1 MVELIG
7 IDSVSAA
14 ETFTMALMGRSPRVT
29 RIGEHTQGVF
39 SDVLVR
45 QLPNGWRF
53 GLPNE
58 RFLTE
63 DGVAFDGPGIPPH
76 VARTCAQTAVPA
88 GAR

>member
-1 MVELIG
+1 
-7 IDSVSAA
+7 
-14 ETFTMALMGRSPRVT
+14 MALMGRSPQVT

-45 QLPNGWRF
+45 QMPNGWRF

-63 DGVAFDGPGIPPH
+63 GGVAFDGPGIPPH
-76 VARTCAQTAVPA
+76 IRVPVFPRSDLDSGRDGALERTLEIF
-88 GAR
+88 GATE